1 MMSTYVKY
9 SSMSEGDDFLDPIPS
24 FEVTA
29 ERVDKYIESTQD
41 ETPQLRKEDQ
51 QGRRI
56 APPMLAAVYVIEA
69 LRTRVGP
76 PGGIHAKQQFKFHRP
91 AYIGETLYT
100 SAKVLKLYERKGRN
114 YVEMTT
120 QTHNQEGELVTSG
133 MITRI
138 WGKEA

>member
-1 MMSTYVKY
+1 
-9 SSMSEGDDFLDPIPS
+9 MSEGDDFLDPVPS
-24 FEVTA
+24 FEVTQ
-29 ERVDKYIESTQD
+29 ERVEKYIKSTND
-41 ETPQLRKEDQ
+41 GTKQLTVKDS
-51 QGRRI
+51 QGNTV
-56 APPMLAAVYVIEA
+56 APPMLAAVYVIDA

-91 AYIGETLYT
+91 AYIGETLFT
-100 SAKVLKLYERKGRN
+100 SAQVLKLYERKGRN

-120 QTHNQEGELVTSG
+120 TTRNQEGELITSG

>member
-1 MMSTYVKY
+1 MSDYVKY
-9 SSMSEGDDFLDPIPS
+9 SSMSEGDDFLDPVPS
-24 FEVTA
+24 FKVTA
-29 ERVDKYIESTQD
+29 ERVNKYIKSTNDGTQ
-41 ETPQLRKEDQ
+41 QLTVEDG
-51 QGRRI
+51 QGRRV
-56 APPMLAAVYVIEA
+56 APPMLAAVYVIDA

-91 AYIGETLYT
+91 AYVGETLLT
-100 SAKVLKLYERKGRN
+100 SAQVLKLYERKGRK

-120 QTHNQEGELVTSG
+120 ETRNQDGELITSG